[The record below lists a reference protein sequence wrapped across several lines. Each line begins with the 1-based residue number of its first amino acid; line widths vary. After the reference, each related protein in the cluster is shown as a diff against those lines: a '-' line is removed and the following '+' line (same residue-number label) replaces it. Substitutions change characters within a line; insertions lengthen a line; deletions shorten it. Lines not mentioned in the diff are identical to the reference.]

1 MFAKAV
7 ILPVR
12 SYLRTANVVSLR
24 HLYCTHLKS
33 SSVRVLYD
41 GECPVCVK
49 EINFLQFLQK
59 NRAEKVDFVDISL
72 QDYDGACYG
81 GISYEKAMEE
91 MHVIDEH
98 DQVHVGVPAFNVMYT
113 AVGLGWVGRFI
124 SWPYVRPLMDK
135 AYAVFARNRL
145 RWTGREECTTGRCA
159 KKND

>member
-1 MFAKAV
+1 
-7 ILPVR
+7 
-12 SYLRTANVVSLR
+12 
-24 HLYCTHLKS
+24 
-33 SSVRVLYD
+33 
-41 GECPVCVK
+41 
-49 EINFLQFLQK
+49 
-59 NRAEKVDFVDISL
+59 
-72 QDYDGACYG
+72 
-81 GISYEKAMEE
+81 MEE